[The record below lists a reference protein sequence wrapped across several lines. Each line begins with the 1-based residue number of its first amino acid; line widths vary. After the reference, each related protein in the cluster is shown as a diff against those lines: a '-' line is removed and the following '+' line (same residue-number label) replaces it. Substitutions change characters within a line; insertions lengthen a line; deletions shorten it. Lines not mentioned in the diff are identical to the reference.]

1 MATSS
6 DRSAS
11 RGSAAQPSTI
21 TEYIN
26 KYAMTG
32 LLVVAAFVI
41 GVLFTEVRYLKKGFS
56 GTGAPTA
63 GTGTQAGA
71 GAQAGATI
79 PMAEVLNSIDV
90 DVDDVMSCYEDGG
103 GADRVASQMQG
114 GSAAGVTG
122 TPGNFVVVDGNRG
135 ELIAGA
141 LPFASMKAT
150 IDDYLQDGSTSNTVE
165 LSALPPVTEDD
176 YVRGPANARVTIV
189 EYSDFDCPFCNQ
201 FHTTMNQIMAE
212 YPNDVRWVYRHY
224 PLTQLHPNAENVAR
238 VSECV
243 QDVGGT
249 EKFWEFADE
258 YFGIAGSGTTVTI

>member
-11 RGSAAQPSTI
+11 RGKIAEPSTL

-26 KYAMTG
+26 KYAMTV

-41 GVLFTEVRYLKKGFS
+41 GVLFTEVRYLKKGYTGS
-56 GTGAPTA
+56 PSAGVGTN
-63 GTGTQAGA
+63 TGTAPSGPTLA
-71 GAQAGATI
+71 
-79 PMAEVLNSIDV
+79 MADLLGNIGV
-90 DVDDVMSCYEDGG
+90 DADDVYSCYQDGG
-103 GADRVASQMQG
+103 GADRVASQMQAG
-114 GSAAGVTG
+114 TAAGVTG
-122 TPGNFVVVDGNRG
+122 TPGNFVVVGGNQG

-141 LPFASMKAT
+141 LPFASMKT
-150 IDDYLQDGSTSNTVE
+150 IIDDYLQDGTTANTV
-165 LSALPPVTEDD
+165 ALPELPAVNNDD

-201 FHTTMNQIMAE
+201 FHSTMNQIMAE

-238 VSECV
+238 ISECV

-258 YFGIAGSGTTVTI
+258 YFGTVGAGATVTI